1 MPGWNAAGECCI
13 NLPVQNAIVAVPP
26 AYRPRGVFWWMA
38 TLAHELMQPTPKMR
52 EMLARAREGAGVQ
65 VAQLACLLEHA

>member
-1 MPGWNAAGECCI
+1 V
-13 NLPVQNAIVAVPP
+13 LPD
-26 AYRPRGVFWWMA
+26 VFWWMA

>member
-38 TLAHELMQPTPKMR
+38 TLAHELMQPTAKMR
-52 EMLARAREGAGVQ
+52 EMLARAREAAGME
-65 VAQLACLLEHA
+65 VARLECLLEHA